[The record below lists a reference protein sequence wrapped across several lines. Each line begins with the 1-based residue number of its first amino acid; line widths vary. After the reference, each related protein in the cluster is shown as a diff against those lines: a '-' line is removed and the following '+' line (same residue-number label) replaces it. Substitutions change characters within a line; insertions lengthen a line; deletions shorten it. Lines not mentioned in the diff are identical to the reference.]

1 MLNKIILAI
10 LISIAF
16 VSCQKLADP
25 IDTKNPELT
34 GSWIKPQY
42 VDTLVT
48 YTRAENL
55 VENQYG
61 IKFEANSKLI
71 LRQNSGWCGTPPIS
85 TADYAGAWNWND
97 SILKITTGYWGGT
110 VDLTWK
116 IIMLKN
122 RELVIYVMKSEYHQG
137 K

>member
-1 MLNKIILAI
+1 MLKKLTIAI
-10 LISIAF
+10 LVTIAF

-25 IDTKNPELT
+25 IDTGNPELT
-34 GSWIKPQY
+34 ASWIDPQY

-61 IKFEANSKLI
+61 IKFETNSKLI
-71 LRQNSGWCGTPPIS
+71 LRQNSGWCGTPPIT
-85 TADYAGAWNWND
+85 TADYAGTWTWND
-97 SILKITTGYWGGT
+97 SIVKITTAYWGGT

-116 IIMLKN
+116 IITLN
-122 RELVIYVMKSEYHQG
+122 HRELVVYVMKSEYHEG

>member
-1 MLNKIILAI
+1 MLKKLTIAI
-10 LISIAF
+10 LVSIAF

-25 IDTKNPELT
+25 IDAGNPELT
-34 GSWIKPQY
+34 GSWIDPQY

-61 IKFEANSKLI
+61 VKFEANSKLI
-71 LRQNSGWCGTPPIS
+71 LRQNSGWCGTPPIT
-85 TADYAGAWNWND
+85 TADYAGTWTWND
-97 SILKITTGYWGGT
+97 SIVKIMTAYWGGT

-116 IIMLKN
+116 IITLNN
-122 RELVIYVMKSEYHQG
+122 RELVVSVIKSEYHEG